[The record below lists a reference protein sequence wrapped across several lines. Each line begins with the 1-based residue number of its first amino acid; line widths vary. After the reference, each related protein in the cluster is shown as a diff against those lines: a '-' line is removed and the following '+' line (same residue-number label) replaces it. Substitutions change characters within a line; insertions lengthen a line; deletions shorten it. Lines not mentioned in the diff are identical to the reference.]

1 MWHLS
6 DKASI
11 LAKETQH
18 QTAPHII
25 IYFYLFSF
33 IICNYYLFFGRPLHF
48 HKWELR
54 YNHRILKIVSKNHL
68 QDVEKEILQYL
79 LSVEF
84 LLSSILQ
91 VDTPHS

>member
-25 IYFYLFSF
+25 IYFYQTTLH
-33 IICNYYLFFGRPLHF
+33 IIIYFCLGTECF
-48 HKWELR
+48 
-54 YNHRILKIVSKNHL
+54 KIM
-68 QDVEKEILQYL
+68 
-79 LSVEF
+79 
-84 LLSSILQ
+84 
-91 VDTPHS
+91 